1 MMEVQPEQLRALSAI
16 IDHGGFEAAA
26 NSLDITQSAVSQRL
40 LAMERQFGRPM
51 LRRGKPPKLTD
62 AGQLMLRFARHTEL
76 LTADLVTELDAEPG
90 YELPAVSIVVNA
102 DSLATWVLPA
112 LAPLAA
118 QLRLELLREDQ
129 DHSLE
134 VLRQGDA
141 IAAITSESKAAPGCS
156 STLLG
161 IVRYLPICSPEFAAR
176 WFEGGANV
184 AALAKAPTV
193 IYDRKDDLQ
202 DRYLRL
208 RSATPPEPP
217 RHYVPASSD
226 FMQAI
231 ELGFGWGMVPRMQA
245 AALLESGA
253 LQRIAPRGHVDV
265 PLYWQQWRLGSVSL
279 KLVADAIKG
288 AAKSLR

>member
-1 MMEVQPEQLRALSAI
+1 
-16 IDHGGFEAAA
+16 
-26 NSLDITQSAVSQRL
+26 
-40 LAMERQFGRPM
+40 
-51 LRRGKPPKLTD
+51 
-62 AGQLMLRFARHTEL
+62 
-76 LTADLVTELDAEPG
+76 
-90 YELPAVSIVVNA
+90 
-102 DSLATWVLPA
+102 
-112 LAPLAA
+112 
-118 QLRLELLREDQ
+118 
-129 DHSLE
+129 
-134 VLRQGDA
+134 
-141 IAAITSESKAAPGCS
+141 
-156 STLLG
+156 
-161 IVRYLPICSPEFAAR
+161 
-176 WFEGGANV
+176 GANV

-265 PLYWQQWRLGSVSL
+265 P
-279 KLVADAIKG
+279 
-288 AAKSLR
+288 